1 MSKVWNPL
9 RQRPTGSEQQW
20 QKLPL
25 VSTPEISPS
34 RATWVG
40 IQPVTNTSP
49 PGTPIA
55 PIEGLAALNPVQT
68 DAWLELVEIVFGEP
82 FSPET

>member
-1 MSKVWNPL
+1 MAEAAA
-9 RQRPTGSEQQW
+9 RQHSRNEPEPGN
-20 QKLPL
+20 LGGD
-25 VSTPEISPS
+25 STRHEH
-34 RATWVG
+34 V
-40 IQPVTNTSP
+40 P